1 MRRWDNHRPDQ
12 AVAVDDAL
20 KAITVN
26 ETRQIGLE
34 NRHGTLEPGTEA
46 DLRILKSDPYKT
58 DPEMMSIKVS
68 ET

>member
-1 MRRWDNHRPDQ
+1 
-12 AVAVDDAL
+12 
-20 KAITVN
+20 
-26 ETRQIGLE
+26 LE

-68 ET
+68 ETRVAGQKKCG